1 MVLFGCETEY
11 CGVLSDELDIPIWC
25 WNKSKIFSVKS
36 VYNHMTRGENNENL
50 EHIWK
55 AKIPQKIKIFMWLV
69 HNKSILTR
77 DNMVKRKWQ
86 GDPTCIFCSQLETCD
101 HLFFISTFCGKSS
114 AGRCSFIFWN

>member
-1 MVLFGCETEY
+1 M
-11 CGVLSDELDIPIWC
+11 LSDELDIPIWC

-50 EHIWK
+50 EYIWK
-55 AKIPQKIKIFMWLV
+55 AKIPLQIKIFMWLV

>member
-1 MVLFGCETEY
+1 
-11 CGVLSDELDIPIWC
+11 
-25 WNKSKIFSVKS
+25 
-36 VYNHMTRGENNENL
+36 MTRGENNENL

-86 GDPTCIFCSQLETCD
+86 GDPTCIFCS
-101 HLFFISTFCGKSS
+101 
-114 AGRCSFIFWN
+114 